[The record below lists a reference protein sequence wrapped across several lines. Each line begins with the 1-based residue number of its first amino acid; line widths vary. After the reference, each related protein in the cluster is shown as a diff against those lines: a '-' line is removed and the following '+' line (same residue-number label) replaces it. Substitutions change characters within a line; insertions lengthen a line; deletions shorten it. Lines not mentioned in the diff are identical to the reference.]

1 MNQHTLYASTTPPPS
16 ARPWDVGVAEEALCE
31 LLKRLTNAN
40 IPLHALLISRHGK
53 LIMEGYF
60 APYEKNTLHRMF
72 SVCKT
77 LNALAI
83 GLLEAEGKL
92 SLADRIIDYFPD
104 KVPETIHPFIQSMTI
119 RDLLM
124 MRTCHSSTTYKYDT
138 EAEWV
143 ESFFTAHPTHKPGTV
158 FRYDTSSAHV
168 LCCLV
173 QRLSGQTML
182 DYLKDRVLR
191 KIGWSEESYVLLNSF
206 GDLQGGSGLM
216 CTPMDLLLLGQL
228 LLQNGKWNKEQL
240 LPKNFVKTA
249 ISHLS
254 ATTMTGPSTHE
265 LPGYGYQIWRGEQDN
280 FVLYGLGGQFVI
292 CFPRYQLVCVTN
304 ADTQNMAGIHRVLF
318 DCIYDTLLPAIDLF
332 EQGKYP
338 MPLME
343 GGYTAYDRLQDYL
356 KSLHIKA
363 VCEET
368 HCLHPQ
374 DTCQADIINNTYSFS
389 KNEWNY
395 KDICLSFDET
405 NESGCLTYTYQNHF
419 CQLYFGTKQCQKGIF
434 PVYNM
439 VYYGSG
445 GWISPNT
452 FFIKC
457 HLADTSVG
465 SIRIELC
472 FTDRDIHVFLH
483 KVEETMFQEYLG
495 ELYGSLPD
503 QKMPMS
509 K

>member
-1 MNQHTLYASTTPPPS
+1 MNQHTLYASTTSPTL
-16 ARPWDVGVAEEALCE
+16 ACPWDAGVPEEALCE
-31 LLKRLTNAN
+31 LLKRLTNTN
-40 IPLHALLISRHGK
+40 IPLHALLIARHGR

-72 SVCKT
+72 SICKT

-92 SLADRIIDYFPD
+92 SLEDRIIDYFSD
-104 KVPETIHPFIQSMTI
+104 KVPEKVHPFIKSMTI
-119 RDLLM
+119 RNLLM
-124 MRTCHSSTTYKYDT
+124 MRTCHSSTTYKHDT

-143 ESFFTAHPTHKPGTV
+143 ESFFTVPPTHKPGTV
-158 FRYDTSSAHV
+158 FRYDTSAAHV

-173 QRLSGQTML
+173 ERLSGQTML

-191 KIGWSEESYVLLNSF
+191 KIGWSEESYVLFNSF

-228 LLQNGKWNKEQL
+228 LLQNGEWNNEQL
-240 LPKNFVKTA
+240 LPKDFIKAAV
-249 ISHLS
+249 SHLS
-254 ATTMTGPSTHE
+254 PTTMTGPSANE

-280 FVLYGLGGQFVI
+280 FILYGLGGQFVI
-292 CFPRYQLVCVTN
+292 CFPMYELVCVTN
-304 ADTQNMAGIHRVLF
+304 ADTQNIASAHRILF
-318 DCIYDTLLPAIDLF
+318 DCIYDTLLPAMDMF
-332 EQGKYP
+332 DNGTYP

-343 GGYTAYDRLQDYL
+343 GGYTAYDRLQDFI

-363 VCEET
+363 ICEET
-368 HCLHPQ
+368 PCLKPQ
-374 DTCQADIINNTYSFS
+374 VTCQANIMNKTYSFA

-395 KDICLSFDET
+395 KNICLTFDEN
-405 NESGCLTYTYQNHF
+405 NESGCLYYTYQDHS
-419 CQLYFGTKQCQKGIF
+419 CQLNFGIKQCQKAIF
-434 PVYNM
+434 PVYDM

-445 GWISPNT
+445 GWVTPNT

-457 HLADTSVG
+457 HLADTCVG

-472 FTDRDIHVFLH
+472 FTDRDINVFLH
-483 KVEETMFQEYLG
+483 KVEEAMFQEYLC
-495 ELYGSLPD
+495 ELYGIQQD
-503 QKMPMS
+503 A
-509 K
+509 